1 MPVNSFENY
10 PMTWKP
16 DKTKLGSPLY
26 LAIAN
31 LLEYDILNG
40 YLAPSTKLPPQRE
53 LADFLDINLSTVTR
67 AFKIC
72 EAKGLICAV
81 TGSGTFVAPNAGNS
95 IFIAAN
101 MTNKNYI
108 DMAIVNPL
116 DFSNLLVADAVK
128 TVSNKKYLEKLLD
141 YGNPLGLPYHRI
153 AAQKWL
159 HCFGMDVPT
168 DQIAITSGGHNSLT
182 VLLISLFHPGDKLA
196 VDTYT
201 YPNFIELATMLN
213 IRLIPI
219 PSDAFG
225 MQPEQLDATCK
236 INNIQGIYLNPSCN
250 NPTAVT
256 MNMGRKK
263 DIAAVIKKHN
273 LILLEDD
280 IYSFLA
286 PHGHLPISHFIPDH
300 SVYILSVSKSLSPG
314 LRVGFIAYAKE
325 FSEKI
330 TRGIFNINVKTCALN
345 AEIVTELINSSIAD
359 KIITGKR
366 EIAKERNLI
375 YRQYFEIQNP
385 HENPLSF
392 FRWHPLQQK
401 HPSKEF
407 ENDALTAG
415 IRIYHSNRFLSGKEE
430 ATQFVRISLST
441 AATSEELTQGLSL
454 LKNFLLSKE
463 TPVRHR
469 KENK

>member
-1 MPVNSFENY
+1 MPVNSFENF

-26 LAIAN
+26 LAIAS

-40 YLAPSTKLPPQRE
+40 YLAPNTKLPPQRE

-72 EAKGLICAV
+72 ESKGLICAV
-81 TGSGTFVAPNAGNS
+81 TGSGTFIAPNAGNP

-101 MTNKNYI
+101 VSNENYI

-116 DFSNLLVADAVK
+116 DYSNVLVAEAVK
-128 TVSNKKYLEKLLD
+128 TIAGKKYLEKLLD

-153 AAQKWL
+153 AAKKWL
-159 HCFGMDVPT
+159 QRFGMDVPI
-168 DQIAITSGGHNSLT
+168 DHIAITSGGQNSLT
-182 VLLISLFHPGDKLA
+182 ILLISLFHPGDKLA
-196 VDTYT
+196 VDSYT

-219 PSDAFG
+219 ASDAFG
-225 MQPEQLDATCK
+225 MLPEQLDATCRT
-236 INNIQGIYLNPSCN
+236 NNVQGIYLNPSCN
-250 NPTAVT
+250 NPTAIT
-256 MNMGRKK
+256 MGMGRRK
-263 DIAAVIKKHN
+263 DIAAVIKKHK

-286 PHGHLPISHFIPDH
+286 PPGHLPISHFVPDLC
-300 SVYILSVSKSLSPG
+300 VYILSVSKSLNSG
-314 LRVGFIAYAKE
+314 LRVGFIAYAKQ
-325 FSEKI
+325 FFEKI

-345 AEIVTELINSSIAD
+345 AEIITELINTGIAD
-359 KIITGKR
+359 RIIAEKR

-375 YRQYFEIQNP
+375 YRQYFEFQNP

-401 HPSKEF
+401 HLSTQF
-407 ENDALTAG
+407 ENDAVAHG
-415 IRIYHSNRFLSGKEE
+415 IRVYHSNRFLAGKEE
-430 ATQFVRISLST
+430 ATQFIRISLSSAT
-441 AATSEELTQGLSL
+441 TSEELAKGLYL
-454 LKNFLLSKE
+454 LKNFLLLKE
-463 TPVRHR
+463 TPGRHR

>member
-1 MPVNSFENY
+1 MSVNSFENY

-26 LAIAN
+26 LTIAS

-40 YLAPSTKLPPQRE
+40 YLTPNTKLPPQRE

-72 EAKGLICAV
+72 ESKGLICAV
-81 TGSGTFVAPNAGNS
+81 TGSGTFVTPNAGNS

-101 MTNKNYI
+101 MPNKNYL
-108 DMAIVNPL
+108 DMAIFNPL
-116 DFSNLLVADAVK
+116 DYSNVLVAEAVK
-128 TVSNKKYLEKLLD
+128 TIAGKNYLEKLLD

-153 AAQKWL
+153 AAKKWL
-159 HCFGMDVPT
+159 QCFGMDVPI
-168 DQIAITSGGHNSLT
+168 DHIAITSGGQNSLT
-182 VLLISLFHPGDKLA
+182 ILLISLFQPGDKLA
-196 VDTYT
+196 VDAYT

-213 IRLIPI
+213 IRLISI
-219 PSDAFG
+219 ASDAFG
-225 MQPEQLDATCK
+225 MLPDQLDATCRT
-236 INNIQGIYLNPSCN
+236 NNVQGIYLNPSCN
-250 NPTAVT
+250 NPTAIT
-256 MNMGRKK
+256 MGIGRIK
-263 DIAAVIKKHN
+263 DIAAVIKKHK

-286 PHGHLPISHFIPDH
+286 PHSHLPISHFIPDH
-300 SVYILSVSKSLSPG
+300 CVYILSVSKSLNSG
-314 LRVGFIAYAKE
+314 LRVGFIAYAKQ

-345 AEIVTELINSSIAD
+345 AEIVTELINTGIAD
-359 KIITGKR
+359 RIITEKR

-401 HPSKEF
+401 HLSKQF
-407 ENDALTAG
+407 ENDAVTSG
-415 IRIYHSNRFLSGKEE
+415 IRVYHSNRFLSGKEE
-430 ATQFVRISLST
+430 ATQFIRISLSSAT
-441 AATSEELTQGLSL
+441 TSEELAKGLYL
-454 LKNFLLSKE
+454 LKNFLLLKE
-463 TPVRHR
+463 TPAKHR